1 MFRTVAQMHDDLDL
15 LTDKVESPR
24 FTSPEKD
31 RVLNM
36 AQDRIIQD
44 RYDNIKRDTGYSFQ
58 SLQRIR
64 DEMRT
69 LIKELPYISVG
80 VAIGGGYYTFS
91 LPSDYRNEIL
101 LQANIDAKTVTSIP
115 IDYDT
120 FGVAEEDPFGNFTA
134 DYPRHVESGATEV
147 KVYTGT
153 GTLFFVSLSYLKTP
167 AAIDINT
174 GTNSELPGTLHDE
187 LVNLAASIING
198 TVEDYQKYQLLE
210 KESRES

>member
-1 MFRTVAQMHDDLDL
+1 MFRTVAQMHEDLDL

-58 SLQRIR
+58 SLQRVR

-69 LIKELPYISVG
+69 LIKELPYIAVG
-80 VAIGGGYYTFS
+80 VAIGGGHYTFT

-101 LQANIDAKTVTSIP
+101 LQGNVDSKTVTSIP

-120 FGVAEEDPFGNFTA
+120 FGVAEEDPFNNFTPTN
-134 DYPRHVESGATEV
+134 PRHVESGATSV

-153 GTLFFVSLSYLKTP
+153 GTLFFVALSYIRIP
-167 AAIDINT
+167 AVIDFNT

-187 LVNLAASIING
+187 LVTLAASIING